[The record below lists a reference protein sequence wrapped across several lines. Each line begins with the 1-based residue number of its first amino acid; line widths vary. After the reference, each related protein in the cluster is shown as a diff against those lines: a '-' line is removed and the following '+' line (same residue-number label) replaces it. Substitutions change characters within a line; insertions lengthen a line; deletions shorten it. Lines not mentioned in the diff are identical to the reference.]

1 MRVDIA
7 EHTLS
12 LEVKK
17 AMAEIPEL
25 KDISQGTQVGN
36 IVYMYLIALLH
47 SLIHPHIISYLFTT
61 QICIEASHI
70 VESNM
75 HFLS

>member
-25 KDISQGTQVGN
+25 KDISQDTQVGN
-36 IVYMYLIALLH
+36 IVYMYLIHYAK
-47 SLIHPHIISYLFTT
+47 SNTS
-61 QICIEASHI
+61 SHY
-70 VESNM
+70 
-75 HFLS
+75 

>member
-1 MRVDIA
+1 MAYTLEQDEGDIA

-12 LEVKK
+12 LEIKK

-36 IVYMYLIALLH
+36 IVYMYLIV
-47 SLIHPHIISYLFTT
+47 IIAKSNTS
-61 QICIEASHI
+61 SHY
-70 VESNM
+70 
-75 HFLS
+75 